1 EEQALILFKQTT
13 LLTPAGRTEADE
25 QVAEDLPVLGLRELR
40 KRLDNVVAEL
50 EPELVAERRRKAA
63 SQRRAGF
70 TYRPDG
76 MMNLNALLPGVA
88 GQVMDAILSAY
99 ARSKRHGNPVGTSG
113 KAGADGNADAGW
125 DERTQD
131 QLKAD
136 LLTALVIGWAR
147 ATKSVPE
154 DFLKTHHVGCGGEP
168 GNPCTQTHADDPDHE
183 QTHDHASTEPDAEGE
198 PNTAGE
204 LCAPTVGF
212 ADVETVGDLFEHL
225 LPGQEGSI
233 GEQASTGETGRAGGV
248 WVPDGMEYDP
258 TLGLLLPAGVGVHVN
273 LVMTDL
279 AAFGITDQPAQLFGL
294 GPIPAD
300 MARELVQTAH
310 TRHAAT
316 LRRLYTE
323 PGSGALMKME
333 SAARA
338 FPDGLGQMISIRD
351 GHCRYPF
358 CDAPIRH
365 LDHIQPHADGGA
377 TSYGNGQGLCARHNL
392 LKEANH
398 TTTYPEPVEGSPGGG
413 AVITILGGG
422 MKFTSPARAFP
433 TESPT
438 SVAEDHYWRGY
449 REGRA
454 DQRQQQHE
462 REQELQNQENAI
474 YTAEDR
480 LRQLAAQLL
489 DNGAA

>member
-1 EEQALILFKQTT
+1 
-13 LLTPAGRTEADE
+13 
-25 QVAEDLPVLGLRELR
+25 
-40 KRLDNVVAEL
+40 
-50 EPELVAERRRKAA
+50 
-63 SQRRAGF
+63 
-70 TYRPDG
+70 
-76 MMNLNALLPGVA
+76 M
-88 GQVMDAILSAY
+88 
-99 ARSKRHGNPVGTSG
+99 
-113 KAGADGNADAGW
+113 W
-125 DERTQD
+125 
-131 QLKAD
+131 
-136 LLTALVIGWAR
+136 
-147 ATKSVPE
+147 VPE
-154 DFLKTHHVGCGGEP
+154 
-168 GNPCTQTHADDPDHE
+168 
-183 QTHDHASTEPDAEGE
+183 
-198 PNTAGE
+198 
-204 LCAPTVGF
+204 
-212 ADVETVGDLFEHL
+212 
-225 LPGQEGSI
+225 
-233 GEQASTGETGRAGGV
+233 
-248 WVPDGMEYDP
+248 GMEYDP

-273 LVMTDL
+273 LVMTDM
-279 AAFGITDQPAQLFGL
+279 AAFGITEQPAQLFGL

-300 MARELVQTAH
+300 MARELVKTAQ

-323 PGSGALMKME
+323 PVSGALMKME
-333 SAARA
+333 SSART

-392 LKEANH
+392 LKETNH
-398 TTTYPEPVEGSPGGG
+398 TTTHPEPDGAGLCSQDGQDGEGVLSASSHGGPGGADGRGGHDGEAGHGSPDGPSGPSSPGGG

-454 DQRQQQHE
+454 DQRQQQQQ
-462 REQELQNQENAI
+462 REHELQAQENAF

-480 LRQLAAQLL
+480 LRQLAARLL